1 MGVRVERDEARG
13 QSEGTTIELSRDA
26 LRDELLAAVR
36 AGDSERAQSLG
47 RHIVG
52 EAAIELL
59 EDLTAQE
66 LALLFTILGEEIL
79 GDLIAELDPH
89 DAARVLS
96 RMTNAQVADLLEVI
110 DPDDAT
116 DIVEEIEPIT
126 AEAILIEMQPEDA
139 SEIRTLL
146 AYPSDSAG
154 GIMTPAFVSIS
165 PNLRAD
171 QAVVALRRVAE
182 DAETVNYVYV
192 QDEHDRLL
200 GVLSLH
206 NLVLT
211 RPDTLVRD
219 LMIRDIVTV
228 PVEADREVA
237 ARLLVDHGLLALPVV
252 DHEHHLLGIITSDDV
267 AEVLEEEATE
277 DFERLGGSQPLDEPY
292 LRASPALLMRKRV
305 VWLIVLFF
313 AQAYTGSV
321 MSYFSDDLESVIALS
336 LFIPMLIGI
345 GGNVGSQVVTTIIR
359 AMALGELRFRDT
371 LRILRKEFLTAIMLG
386 LLLALLT
393 FGRAL
398 LLPNVGIDIGLTV
411 AITVTAIVIW
421 AGVIGAVLPLLLR
434 QLRVDPAVV
443 SAPFITTLV
452 DGTGLMIYFMT
463 ARLLLGL

>member
-1 MGVRVERDEARG
+1 VDYQEPAQDAESA
-13 QSEGTTIELSRDA
+13 TLELSREA
-26 LRDELLAAVR
+26 LRDELLRAVR
-36 AGDSERAQSLG
+36 AGDSQRARALG
-47 RHIVG
+47 HHIVG

-59 EDLTAQE
+59 DDLSAAE
-66 LALLFTILGEEIL
+66 LARLFTILGEDIL

-89 DAARVLS
+89 DAARILS
-96 RMTNAQVADLLEVI
+96 RMTNAQVADLLEAI

-116 DIVEEIEPIT
+116 DIVEEIGAET
-126 AEAILIEMQPEDA
+126 AEAILIEMEPEEA
-139 SEIRTLL
+139 SEIRSLL

-182 DAETVNYVYV
+182 EAETVNYVYV
-192 QDEHDRLL
+192 QDDDDTLL

-211 RPDTLVRD
+211 RPETPVRQLMVRD
-219 LMIRDIVTV
+219 IITV
-228 PVEADREVA
+228 PVDADREVA

-252 DHEHHLLGIITSDDV
+252 DSDNKLLGIITADDV

-292 LRASPALLMRKRV
+292 LRASPLLLMRKRI
-305 VWLIVLFF
+305 VWLLVLFF

-321 MSYFSDDLESVIALS
+321 LSYFSEDLERVVALA

-359 AMALGELRFRDT
+359 AMAVGEVRFRDT
-371 LRILRKEFLTAIMLG
+371 LKIVRKEFATAAMLG
-386 LLLALLT
+386 VVLALLT

-398 LLPNVGIDIGLTV
+398 LLPDVGIDIGLTV
-411 AITVTAIVIW
+411 AVTVTAIVVW
-421 AGVIGAVLPLLLR
+421 AAVIGAVLPLTLR

-452 DGTGLMIYFMT
+452 DGTGLLIYFMA
-463 ARLLLGL
+463 ARTILGL